1 MKSITRDVRLDIIVF
16 GTLIALAN
24 VPLLYGS
31 VFRSLVFFPGDVLAG
46 QWWRV
51 ATFPFV
57 HLSWYHLLLDAGAFL
72 ALYGGLYEPGRL
84 RRLALVAASC
94 AGSLLLPLAAAPALL
109 GQGLCGLS
117 GTAHGLMAVSGLEM
131 MALPGADRSI
141 RYAGLAYFAIVVIK
155 CMAETFTGS
164 VVFGFLYFGMMG
176 IPVAMCHA
184 GGVLGGI
191 LAYAALSG
199 NAAGAPAVS
208 RLAPVRT

>member
-1 MKSITRDVRLDIIVF
+1 MKSMTSDVRVDLTVLA
-16 GTLIALAN
+16 TLIALAN
-24 VPLLYGS
+24 LPLLFGH

-51 ATFPFV
+51 ASFPFV
-57 HLSWYHLLLDAGAFL
+57 HLSWYHLLMDAGAFL
-72 ALYGGLYEPGRL
+72 VLYTGLYEPVRG
-84 RRLALVAASC
+84 RRLTLVAASC
-94 AGSLLLPLAAAPALL
+94 AGSLLLPLLAAPSLL

-141 RYAGLAYFAIVVIK
+141 RAAGLAYFVIVVVK
-155 CMAETFTGS
+155 CVAEAVTGS

-191 LAYAALSG
+191 LAYAALTESRHG
-199 NAAGAPAVS
+199 FPAAS
-208 RLAPVRT
+208 RLARTGA

>member
-1 MKSITRDVRLDIIVF
+1 MKSMTRDVRLDLIVF

-24 VPLLYGS
+24 VPLVYGH

-72 ALYGGLYEPGRL
+72 ALYAGLYEPGRG
-84 RRLALVAASC
+84 RRLTLVAASC
-94 AGSLLLPLAAAPALL
+94 AGSLLLPMLAAPSLL

-141 RYAGLAYFAIVVIK
+141 RTAGLAYFAIVVVK
-155 CMAETFTGS
+155 CMAEAATGS

-191 LAYAALSG
+191 LAYAGL
-199 NAAGAPAVS
+199 AAFPGGAPAVT
-208 RLAPVRT
+208 RMARAA